1 MRTKGEIRI
10 VGTPDYIAP
19 EILKGDTVQDK
30 SVDIWAL
37 GVVLY
42 QMLVGVPPFNEDS
55 IEGIFNNIENL
66 NITWPEIGSKS
77 FFLFFSLFFG
87 INQNSDEEDQISE
100 AAYDLITKILTRDKN
115 QRLGYKDMQEI
126 KDHRFFKGT
135 SKFLTVPLRHGLGA
149 LE

>member
-1 MRTKGEIRI
+1 LEDSQPAKTQTDQVPQLPASPKKTSRRKSGEIRI

-66 NITWPEIGSKS
+66 NIVWPKIGSKS
-77 FFLFFSLFFG
+77 FSFLFSFFFH
-87 INQNSDEEDQISE
+87 N
-100 AAYDLITKILTRDKN
+100 
-115 QRLGYKDMQEI
+115 
-126 KDHRFFKGT
+126 
-135 SKFLTVPLRHGLGA
+135 
-149 LE
+149 